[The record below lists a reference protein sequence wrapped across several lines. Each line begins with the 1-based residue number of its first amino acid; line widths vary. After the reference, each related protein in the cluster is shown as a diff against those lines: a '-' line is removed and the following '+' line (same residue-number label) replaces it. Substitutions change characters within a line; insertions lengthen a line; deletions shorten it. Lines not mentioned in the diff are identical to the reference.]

1 MIDQF
6 SGTIK
11 LYGEE
16 RFNKIQA
23 SNILIVGIG
32 GVGSWAA
39 ESLARTGVGKITLVD
54 MDDICIS
61 NINRQVHSTHLN
73 IGQEKVEAMK
83 DRLLL
88 INKEIQ
94 VTTCFDFLTPST
106 MESILEPGF
115 DFVLDSMDSVDN
127 KCHLINHCMKNNI
140 PFLTVGAAGNRFDA
154 TKIEIRDINRTVNDK
169 MAKRIKRT
177 LKREYGFERRHDNP
191 YKIPCVTSTEEIQE
205 LSANSNTNA
214 NTNARVHNCQTTMGS
229 ASYVTATMG
238 FISAGHIINKLVGV
252 ECL

>member
-11 LYGEE
+11 LYGEK
-16 RFNKIQA
+16 RFKIIQQA
-23 SNILIVGIG
+23 HVLIVGIG

-61 NINRQVHSTHLN
+61 NINRQVHSTHSN

-83 DRLLL
+83 DRLLT
-88 INKEIQ
+88 INKSIE

-106 MESILEPGF
+106 MESILKPGF
-115 DFVLDSMDSVDN
+115 DFILDSMDSVDN
-127 KCHLINHCMKNNI
+127 KCHLINHCMKESI

-177 LKREYGFERRHDNP
+177 LKRDYGFNRRHENP
-191 YKIPCVTSTEEIQE
+191 YQIACVTSTEEIQE
-205 LSANSNTNA
+205 LGVVT
-214 NTNARVHNCQTTMGS
+214 TEGRVHNCQTTMGS

-238 FISAGHIINKLVGV
+238 FVSAGYIINKLTGV